1 MSEDIT
7 EIKHRILLEFEQS
20 GQVDLKEWTG
30 RFPQY
35 SDEIVDFIFWAELT
49 ARIEESAA
57 GPYKDPNQV
66 ATRAIRWA
74 IQESFD
80 QPTQPSSVA
89 EDSLRVALAHARKR
103 HVSVPKGKR
112 AAPLPFRR
120 AAVYTWVCSEL
131 LQEYP
136 RPTRYAVGKISYLL
150 EIGLDLGLFTTHKKK
165 AAGPYDPALRY
176 RDAEPIAVEQ
186 QRWLV
191 AEGTSYEPG
200 PDIDK
205 AMQYAPRYLKDLA
218 AARAL
223 VHYCSNVSGPFLETW
238 TTVLMATQDLDRE
251 GRPATIDAIREHIAS
266 FDEWAAKLQKK
277 HFTSKSIE
285 DALGLSRRL
294 GLIP

>member
-1 MSEDIT
+1 MSEDIAKV
-7 EIKHRILLEFEQS
+7 KHQILLELERS
-20 GQVDLKEWTG
+20 GRVDLKSWTG

-35 SDEIVDFIFWAELT
+35 SDEILDFIFWAELT
-49 ARIEESAA
+49 ASIEESTA
-57 GPYKDPNQV
+57 GPYEDPNRV
-66 ATRAIRWA
+66 ASRAIQWA
-74 IQESFD
+74 IQESFN
-80 QPTQPSSVA
+80 QPTQASSA
-89 EDSLRVALAHARKR
+89 SEDSLRVALAHARKR
-103 HVSVPKGKR
+103 HVSVPKDKR

-131 LQEYP
+131 LQESP

-150 EIGLDLGLFTTHKKK
+150 EIGLELGLFTTHKKK

-200 PDIDK
+200 PNIDK
-205 AMQYAPRYLKDLA
+205 AVQYAPRYLKDLA
-218 AARAL
+218 AARAF

-238 TTVLMATQDLDRE
+238 TTVLMAAQDLERK
-251 GRPATIDAIREHIAS
+251 GRPATVDAIQGQIGS
-266 FDEWAAKLQKK
+266 FDEWAAKLRKK
-277 HFTSKSIE
+277 HFTSRAIE

-294 GLIP
+294 GLIS